1 MKLNKNKIITAR
13 VKSFDPNNVS
23 DSVSEIKLFIKE
35 TEEDFEDTGNIC
47 NDYGVL
53 FAPGSGITT
62 NKMTCIFNLF
72 DDNSG
77 LLILLISIDPNN
89 ALFGMSEFKNFKK
102 QLLEELS

>member
-13 VKSFDPNNVS
+13 VKQLTPSNVS
-23 DSVSEIKLFIKE
+23 ESVSEVKLFIKE
-35 TEEDFEDTGNIC
+35 TEEEFNDKGYIC

-53 FAPGSGITT
+53 FAPGPSVDRMIG
-62 NKMTCIFNLF
+62 IFNLF

-77 LLILLISIDPNN
+77 LLILLISTNDDVAPFN
-89 ALFGMSEFKNFKK
+89 MTEFNKFKK